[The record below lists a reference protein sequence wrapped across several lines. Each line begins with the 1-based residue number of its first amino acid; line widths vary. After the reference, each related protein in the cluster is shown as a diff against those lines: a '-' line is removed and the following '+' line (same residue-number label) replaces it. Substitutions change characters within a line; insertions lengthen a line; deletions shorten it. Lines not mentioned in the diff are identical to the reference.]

1 LGQCTAGEKDLMKFE
16 INAGQRSLEAN
27 FIVNSDELLI
37 KSGEK
42 ELRFEAIL
50 VQPGVYS
57 ILVNNRS
64 FVVGVCPSEANRVNV
79 NGTPINLELLDAVH
93 LHLRELGWDDLQD
106 VKTGLISAQIPG
118 LVTKIFHK
126 VGDAIREGDPLFLIE
141 AMKMENEIKSP
152 VEGIVKRIGVI
163 EGQTVEKGTN
173 IIEIV

>member
-1 LGQCTAGEKDLMKFE
+1 MKFE

-27 FIVNSDELLI
+27 FSIESNELI
-37 KSGEK
+37 IMTGER
-42 ELRFEAIL
+42 ELRFEAIQ

-57 ILVNNRS
+57 VLMNNRS
-64 FVVGVCPSEANRVNV
+64 FVVGVCPREVNRVNV
-79 NGTPINLELLDAVH
+79 NGTPIHLELLDAVH
-93 LHLRELGWDDLQD
+93 LHLRELGWDSLQD

-118 LVTKIFHK
+118 LVTKIFHT
-126 VGDAIREGDPLFLIE
+126 VGDQVKAGDPLFLIE

-152 VEGIVKRIGVI
+152 VEGVVKRIGVA

>member
-1 LGQCTAGEKDLMKFE
+1 MKFE
-16 INAGQRSLEAN
+16 INAGQRSIDVN
-27 FIVNSDELLI
+27 FSIESNELII
-37 KSGEK
+37 KTNEK
-42 ELRFEAIL
+42 ELRFEAIQ

-57 ILVNNRS
+57 VLMNNRS
-64 FVVGVCPSEANRVNV
+64 FVVGVCPREVNRVNV

-93 LHLRELGWDDLQD
+93 LHLRELGWDALQE

-118 LVTKIFHK
+118 LVTKIFHAIGDQVK
-126 VGDAIREGDPLFLIE
+126 VGDPLFLIE

-152 VEGIVKRIGVI
+152 VEGIVKRIGVT